1 MAEAYAV
8 RGVTHDGFAE
18 MWFDDLD
25 ALRQAVASSAWQAVS
40 EDASRLGAQPTSLVI
55 ARERVIKG

>member
-1 MAEAYAV
+1 M
-8 RGVTHDGFAE
+8 THDGFAE